1 MKLWLKIA
9 MVAAMTLAILVPLMM
24 IFGVIQERQRYRD
37 EAVADIA
44 ANIGQAQTLAG
55 PVLVVP
61 YTETLLRSVRDAN
74 GSLRE
79 TTETRQGRWRFFP
92 KTLGVD
98 GVLSPSIRKRG
109 LHKVR
114 VYEWKGDVAADFDA
128 RIPADG
134 AGSTRVI
141 GQPFVSWSI
150 TDVRGLRG
158 TPVVELYGRRV
169 QAKQGS
175 GVSQLALQTALPV
188 DAAEAVRA
196 AAATAASANVDGER
210 AGSGVHVKLANVQP
224 GQALKFA
231 TRMALVVAGTERFA
245 VLPVGDANDIVLRS
259 SWPHPSFSGILPSH
273 DIDAGGFKARWQIAA
288 LATDAQQRW
297 SEGNWNH
304 DSRDTTQVA
313 LVDPVNPYLMA
324 ERATK
329 YGVLFVALTFAGFFM
344 FELLRQVR
352 VHPIQY
358 GLVGLAIAI
367 FFLLLLSLSE
377 HVPFGWAYL
386 AAAIACI
393 GLIGFYLSAV
403 LGGVMRGLGFAGM
416 LAALYAALYGLLLME
431 DNALAVGSGLLFAIL
446 AAIMVATRKVD
457 WYALA
462 NRAPAVPKQVE

>member
-158 TPVVELYGRRV
+158 TPVVELDGRRV
-169 QAKQGS
+169 QAKR
-175 GVSQLALQTALPV
+175 
-188 DAAEAVRA
+188 AAESANSPCRPRCLSTPPKRYARPPPPPRAPMSMASARA
-196 AAATAASANVDGER
+196 AVC
-210 AGSGVHVKLANVQP
+210 
-224 GQALKFA
+224 
-231 TRMALVVAGTERFA
+231 M
-245 VLPVGDANDIVLRS
+245 S
-259 SWPHPSFSGILPSH
+259 SWPMC
-273 DIDAGGFKARWQIAA
+273 
-288 LATDAQQRW
+288 
-297 SEGNWNH
+297 N
-304 DSRDTTQVA
+304 
-313 LVDPVNPYLMA
+313 
-324 ERATK
+324 
-329 YGVLFVALTFAGFFM
+329 
-344 FELLRQVR
+344 
-352 VHPIQY
+352 
-358 GLVGLAIAI
+358 
-367 FFLLLLSLSE
+367 
-377 HVPFGWAYL
+377 
-386 AAAIACI
+386 
-393 GLIGFYLSAV
+393 
-403 LGGVMRGLGFAGM
+403 RG
-416 LAALYAALYGLLLME
+416 
-431 DNALAVGSGLLFAIL
+431 
-446 AAIMVATRKVD
+446 R
-457 WYALA
+457 
-462 NRAPAVPKQVE
+462 R

>member
-61 YTETLLRSVRDAN
+61 YTETLLRQVRDAN

-79 TTETRQGRWRFFP
+79 MTETRQGRWRVFP

-98 GVLSPSIRKRG
+98 GVLSASVRKRG

-114 VYEWKGDVAADFDA
+114 VYEWKGDVAAAFDA
-128 RIPADG
+128 RLPADG

-158 TPVVELYGRRV
+158 TPVIEVDGRRV
-169 QAKQGS
+169 QAGQGS

-188 DAAEAVRA
+188 DAAEATRA
-196 AAATAASANVDGER
+196 AASAAPNASVDGER
-210 AGSGVHVKLANVQP
+210 AGSGVHVKLAGVQP
-224 GQALKFA
+224 GQQIKLS
-231 TRMALVVAGTERFA
+231 TRMALVLAGTERFA
-245 VLPVGDANDIVLRS
+245 VLPVGDANDISLRS

-297 SEGNWNH
+297 SEGNWNN
-304 DSRDTTQVA
+304 DARDTTQVA

-367 FFLLLLSLSE
+367 FFLLLLSLAE
-377 HVPFGWAYL
+377 HIPFGWAYL

-403 LGGVMRGLGFAGM
+403 LGGLMRGLGFAGM

-462 NRAPAVPKQVE
+462 SRAPLAPKPAE